1 MITLLTTSM
10 TTENDTAERV
20 NVRNAYNATQNM
32 RGNIAY
38 VLAAYNAGE
47 GRVDRYKGIPP
58 FPETRAYVRRVMG
71 LYGRSS
77 HDFDENITDA
87 SPWLRPKV
95 P

>member
-1 MITLLTTSM
+1 MSLRERDIEVGAYLRWLL
-10 TTENDTAERV
+10 
-20 NVRNAYNATQNM
+20 AYY

-38 VLAAYNAGE
+38 ALAAYNAGE

-77 HDFDENITDA
+77 HEFDETITEA
-87 SPWLRPKV
+87 SPWLTMKV
-95 P
+95 R